1 MKKYLVTGGAG
12 FIGTNFVKYLLDTYG
27 SDVDILILDALTYA
41 GNLGS
46 LEPVLQL
53 PNVHFVQGDI
63 GDATLAARLLTEFD
77 PDYLVNFA
85 AESHVDRSIDNPRIF
100 FETNILGTQTLL
112 EACLMAWRTPG
123 GGCRSDRRFLQVST
137 DEVYGSLE
145 RDLPQGRPFD
155 IPEPL
160 AGAAGGRTSATA
172 YGTRFFTENTP
183 LQPRSPYSSSK
194 ASADMIVL
202 AYSHT
207 YGLPALITRCSN
219 NYGPYQFPEKLIPL
233 IINNV
238 LNGQKLPVYGDGCN
252 VRDWLYV
259 DDHCAAIDTVLHSG
273 QCGQVYN
280 IGGFNEQRNID
291 IVRMII
297 DQVRQLAGSDDR
309 YRRLL
314 ADPARLPDYS
324 LISYVTDRP
333 GHDARY
339 AIDPTRTARELG
351 WAPRTAFADG
361 LPRTVRW
368 YLDNR
373 QWVKQITN
381 GEYRE
386 YYTHMYGGR

>member
-1 MKKYLVTGGAG
+1 MKKYIVTGGAG
-12 FIGTNFVKYLLDTYG
+12 FIGTNFVKYLVDTYG
-27 SDVDILILDALTYA
+27 NEAGVLILDALTYA
-41 GNLGS
+41 GNLSS
-46 LEPVLQL
+46 LEPLLQL
-53 PNVHFVQGDI
+53 PNVQFVKGDI
-63 GDATLAARLLTEFD
+63 GDAVLVERLLDEYD
-77 PDYLVNFA
+77 PDYVVNFA

-112 EACLMAWRTPG
+112 EACRRAWCRTG
-123 GGCRSDRRFLQVST
+123 GGCRTGRRYLQVST

-145 RDLPQGRPFD
+145 RDLPEGRNFD

-160 AGAAGGRTSATA
+160 SGASGGRTRATA
-172 YGTRFFTENTP
+172 YGSGFFTEDTP

-194 ASADMIVL
+194 ASADMIVQ
-202 AYSHT
+202 AYNHT

-238 LNGQKLPVYGDGCN
+238 LNGQQLPVYGDGCN

-259 DDHCAAIDTVLHSG
+259 DDHCAAIDTVLRHG
-273 QCGQVYN
+273 RIGRVYN

-291 IVRMII
+291 IVRMVI
-297 DQVRQLAGSDDR
+297 DQVRELAQGDER

-314 ADPARLPDYS
+314 ADPERLPDYS

-339 AIDPTRTARELG
+339 AIDPGRTARELG
-351 WAPRTAFADG
+351 WAPRTPFAEG

-373 QWVKQITN
+373 AWVQRITD
-381 GEYRE
+381 GAYRD
-386 YYTHMYGGR
+386 YYDHMYGGR